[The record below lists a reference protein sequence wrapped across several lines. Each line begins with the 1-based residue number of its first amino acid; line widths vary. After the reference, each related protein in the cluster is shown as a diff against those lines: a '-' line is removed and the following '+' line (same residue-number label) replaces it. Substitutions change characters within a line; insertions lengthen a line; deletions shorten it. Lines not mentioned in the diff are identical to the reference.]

1 MVSTNFDG
9 FGIEKLLDD
18 KSLSLVQ
25 KRRMIATSIALKFI
39 AAVVS
44 SSNTSYKLE
53 DEMKNLSK
61 YTDQIEACLI
71 SQCRE

>member
-1 MVSTNFDG
+1 MFSTNFDG